1 MASNWDILLIQAAR
15 QGNLARVQALLSQG
29 ANVNATDGQNTTA
42 LIYAV
47 QGGHREIVAIL
58 REFGADINK
67 SKQPQGLS
75 PLMLAAALNHSQI
88 LAQLIAASA
97 NVNQV
102 NQDGT
107 PALMIATYKGHTA
120 IAEQLLTAGAR
131 VNMRDQDGD
140 TALSVAIKQNYAAI
154 VHLLLDRG
162 VDEEI

>member
-29 ANVNATDGQNTTA
+29 ANVNATDVQNTTA

-75 PLMLAAALNHSQI
+75 PLMLAAALNHSEI
-88 LAQLIAASA
+88 LAQIIAAGA

-107 PALMIATYKGHTA
+107 PALMIATYKGHIA

-131 VNMRDQDGD
+131 VNMRDHDGA
-140 TALSVAIKQNYAAI
+140 TTFPCLT
-154 VHLLLDRG
+154 LLH
-162 VDEEI
+162 